1 MRKAALALVLL
12 VTPALAAVPAPKP
25 SITSLTQ
32 LPIVTM
38 QVYDEKADADAA
50 VARAFARAKASG
62 KRVLL
67 DLGGN
72 WCPDCIVLFNFMKL
86 PEIRRFV
93 DTHYEVVEVDV
104 GRFNRNLHIPAKLG
118 FSEKLRGA
126 PAVLVF
132 TPDRK
137 LVNRGDVFTTANARG
152 MTPQGLADYLAR
164 HAK

>member
-1 MRKAALALVLL
+1 MKKVALAFLFLAA
-12 VTPALAAVPAPKP
+12 PALAAVPAPRP
-25 SITSLTQ
+25 SISSLTQ

-50 VARAFARAKASG
+50 VARAFARAKTSG

-104 GRFNRNLHIPAKLG
+104 GRFNRNLHIPAKLC
-118 FSEKLRGA
+118 FTEKLRGV

-137 LVNRGDVFTTANARG
+137 LVNRGDVFTTANANT

-164 HAK
+164 YAK

>member
-1 MRKAALALVLL
+1 MKKTVLALLL
-12 VTPALAAVPAPKP
+12 LATPVLAAVPAPKP
-25 SITSLTQ
+25 SISNLTQ

-38 QVYDEKADADAA
+38 DVYDEKADADAA

-67 DLGGN
+67 DLGGD
-72 WCPDCIVLFNFMKL
+72 WCPDCIVLANFMKL

-93 DTHYEVVEVDV
+93 DRYYEVVDVDV

-118 FSEKLRGA
+118 LTEKLRGV

-137 LVNRGDVFTTANARG
+137 LVNRGDVFTTASAST
-152 MTPQGLADYLAR
+152 MTPQSLADYLAR
-164 HAK
+164 YAK

>member
-1 MRKAALALVLL
+1 MRKTALAILL
-12 VTPALAAVPAPKP
+12 MTAPALAAVPAPKP
-25 SITSLTQ
+25 SISSLTQ

-93 DTHYEVVEVDV
+93 DAHYEVVEVDV
-104 GRFNRNLHIPAKLG
+104 GRFNKNLHIPPKLG
-118 FSEKLRGA
+118 FTEKLRGV

-137 LVNRGDVFTTANARG
+137 LVNRGDVFTTANATK
-152 MTPQGLADYLAR
+152 MTPQSLADYLAR
-164 HAK
+164 YAK

>member
-1 MRKAALALVLL
+1 MKQAALAFLL
-12 VTPALAAVPAPKP
+12 LATPALAAVTAPKP
-25 SITSLTQ
+25 SISSLTQ

-38 QVYDEKADADAA
+38 HVYDEKADADAA

-93 DTHYEVVEVDV
+93 DRHYEVVEVDV
-104 GRFNRNLHIPAKLG
+104 GRFNRNLHIPARLG
-118 FSEKLRGA
+118 FTEKLRGV

-137 LVNRGDVFTTANARG
+137 LVNRGDVFTTANASG

-164 HAK
+164 YAK

>member
-1 MRKAALALVLL
+1 MKKIAFALLL
-12 VTPALAAVPAPKP
+12 LSTPALAAVPAPKP
-25 SITSLTQ
+25 SISSLTQ

-86 PEIRRFV
+86 PEIKRFV
-93 DTHYEVVEVDV
+93 ETHYEVVEVDV

-118 FSEKLRGA
+118 FREKLRGV

-152 MTPQGLADYLAR
+152 MTPQGLADY
-164 HAK
+164 

>member
-1 MRKAALALVLL
+1 MKKLAFAFLMLA
-12 VTPALAAVPAPKP
+12 TPTLAAVPAPKP

-38 QVYDEKADADAA
+38 DIYDEKANADAD
-50 VARAFARAKASG
+50 VARAFDRAKKSG

-67 DLGGN
+67 DLGGD
-72 WCPDCIVLFNFMKL
+72 WCPDCIVLSNFMKL
-86 PEIRRFV
+86 PEIKRFV
-93 DTHYEVVEVDV
+93 DTHYEVVLVDV

-118 FSEKLRGA
+118 FTEKLRGV
-126 PAVLVF
+126 PAVLIF

-137 LVNRGDVFTTANARG
+137 LVNRSDIFTTANARG

-164 HAK
+164 YAK

>member
-1 MRKAALALVLL
+1 MRKVALAILL
-12 VTPALAAVPAPKP
+12 MTAPALAAVPAPRP
-25 SITSLTQ
+25 SISSLKQ

-86 PEIRRFV
+86 PEIKRFV
-93 DTHYEVVEVDV
+93 DAHYEVVEVDV
-104 GRFNRNLHIPAKLG
+104 GRFNKNLDIPAKLD
-118 FSEKLRGA
+118 FTEKLRGV

-132 TPDRK
+132 TSDRK

-152 MTPQGLADYLAR
+152 MTPKGLADYLAR
-164 HAK
+164 YAK